1 MGALGAMGAMG
12 ATGTME
18 AIVTIDDS
26 LLGLWELR
34 GLRGIWGLNSGRY
47 AYIYIAIWLEHL
59 GDRLY
64 GFMGLRSKMSDWM
77 D

>member
-1 MGALGAMGAMG
+1 MGSMGAMGAMG

-18 AIVTIDDS
+18 AIVNIGVIEAMGAEGAKGDMGVEQWQVC
-26 LLGLWELR
+26 L
-34 GLRGIWGLNSGRY
+34 
-47 AYIYIAIWLEHL
+47 YIYIAIWLEHL